1 MQIVSNIALI
11 SINETLIVQ
20 VISFLIFLFV
30 INRVMFQP
38 LLKTRGDRDQYLS
51 RIARDIVQAKEDVEQ
66 YTFELEKRRNKVRS
80 EAFEINKELESVGN
94 QEATDIVDAALKEV
108 SAIKEDT
115 TRKLEA
121 QIDEARK
128 QVQKESEPLAIQIME
143 KILDRRI
150 SHEAH

>member
-20 VISFLIFLFV
+20 VISFLIFLFI
-30 INRVMFQP
+30 INRIMFQP
-38 LLKTRGDRDQYLS
+38 LLKTRGDRDQYLNQ
-51 RIARDIVQAKEDVEQ
+51 IARDIVQAKEDVEQ
-66 YTFELEKRRNKVRS
+66 YTFEIEERRNTVRS
-80 EAFEINKELESVGN
+80 EAFEINKELEAVGN
-94 QEATDIVDAALKEV
+94 QEATDIVDAAVKEV
-108 SAIKEDT
+108 STIREDT

-121 QIDEARK
+121 QIVEARK
-128 QVQKESEPLAIQIME
+128 QVQKEFEPLAIQIME

>member
-30 INRVMFQP
+30 INRIMFQP
-38 LLKTRGDRDQYLS
+38 LLKTRGDRDQYLNQ
-51 RIARDIVQAKEDVEQ
+51 IARDIVQAKEDVEQ
-66 YTFELEKRRNKVRS
+66 YTFEIEERRNTVRS
-80 EAFEINKELESVGN
+80 EAFEINKELEAVGN
-94 QEATDIVDAALKEV
+94 QEATDIVDAAVKEV
-108 SAIKEDT
+108 STIREDT

-121 QIDEARK
+121 QIEEARR
-128 QVQKESEPLAIQIME
+128 QVQKEFEPLAIQIME

>member
-20 VISFLIFLFV
+20 VISFLIFLFI
-30 INRVMFQP
+30 INRIMFQP
-38 LLKTRGDRDQYLS
+38 LLKTRGDRDQYLNQ
-51 RIARDIVQAKEDVEQ
+51 IAQDIVQAKEDVEQ
-66 YTFELEKRRNKVRS
+66 YTFEIEERRNTIRS
-80 EAFEINKELESVGN
+80 EAFEINKELEAVGN
-94 QEATDIVDAALKEV
+94 QEATDIVDAAVKEV
-108 SAIKEDT
+108 STIREDT
-115 TRKLEA
+115 TQKLEA
-121 QIDEARK
+121 QIAEARK

>member
-11 SINETLIVQ
+11 SINETMIVQ

-30 INRVMFQP
+30 INRIMFQP
-38 LLKTRGDRDQYLS
+38 LLKTRGDRDQYLNQ
-51 RIARDIVQAKEDVEQ
+51 IAQDIVQAKEDVEQ
-66 YTFELEKRRNKVRS
+66 YTFEIEERRNTIRS
-80 EAFEINKELESVGN
+80 KAFEINKELEAVGN
-94 QEATDIVDAALKEV
+94 QEATDIVDAAVKEV
-108 SAIKEDT
+108 STIREDT
-115 TRKLEA
+115 TRKIEA
-121 QIDEARK
+121 QIVEARK

>member
-30 INRVMFQP
+30 INRIMFQP
-38 LLKTRGDRDQYLS
+38 LLKTRGDRDQYLNQ
-51 RIARDIVQAKEDVEQ
+51 IAQDIVQAKEDVEQ
-66 YTFELEKRRNKVRS
+66 YTSELEERRNTIRS
-80 EAFEINKELESVGN
+80 EAFEINKELEALGN
-94 QEATDIVDAALKEV
+94 REATDIVDAAVKEV
-108 SAIKEDT
+108 STIRDDT
-115 TRKLEA
+115 TKKLEV
-121 QIDEARK
+121 QIVEARR

-150 SHEAH
+150 SHEAN

>member
-30 INRVMFQP
+30 INRIMFQP
-38 LLKTRGDRDQYLS
+38 LLKTRGDRDQYLNQ
-51 RIARDIVQAKEDVEQ
+51 IAQDIVQAKEDVEQ
-66 YTFELEKRRNKVRS
+66 YTSELEERRNTIRS
-80 EAFEINKELESVGN
+80 EAFEINKELEAVGN
-94 QEATDIVDAALKEV
+94 QEATDIVDAAVKEV
-108 SAIKEDT
+108 STIREDT
-115 TRKLEA
+115 TRKIEA
-121 QIDEARK
+121 QIVEARK
-128 QVQKESEPLAIQIME
+128 QVQKEFEPLAIQIME

>member
-30 INRVMFQP
+30 INRIMFQP
-38 LLKTRGDRDQYLS
+38 LLKTRGDRDQYLNQ
-51 RIARDIVQAKEDVEQ
+51 IAQDIVQAKEDVEQ
-66 YTFELEKRRNKVRS
+66 HTLELEERRNTVRS
-80 EAFEINKELESVGN
+80 EAFEINKELEAVGN
-94 QEATDIVDAALKEV
+94 QEATDIVDAAVKEV
-108 SAIKEDT
+108 STIREDT

-121 QIDEARK
+121 QIVEARK
-128 QVQKESEPLAIQIME
+128 QVQKEFEPLAIQIME